1 MKNDEIGKTV
11 NNDFLQSVSDVL
23 AQARKNVKTAVNLSM
38 VYAYYE
44 IGRMIVE
51 EEQHGEN
58 RAAYGKQL
66 LRELSAYLTGTFGKG
81 YSAENLKLMRR
92 FYTVYSHD
100 QIGETVFTQ
109 FENLPTVSTGR
120 KFFLSWSHY
129 LKLMRCFYSV
139 YLHDRI
145 GETVFT
151 RLMLSKDY
159 AQILR
164 ANTKLFCLKKK
175 IYKSCWR
182 NSYPRTGVKTIEAA
196 I

>member
-23 AQARKNVKTAVNLSM
+23 AQAQKNAKTAVNLSM

-66 LRELSAYLTGTFGKG
+66 LRELSAYLTDTFGKG

-100 QIGETVFTQ
+100 QIGETVFT
-109 FENLPTVSTGR
+109 
-120 KFFLSWSHY
+120 
-129 LKLMRCFYSV
+129 
-139 YLHDRI
+139 
-145 GETVFT
+145 
-151 RLMLSKDY
+151 RLILSKDH
-159 AQILR
+159 AHFLR

-175 IYKSCWR
+175 ICKSCWR

>member
-23 AQARKNVKTAVNLSM
+23 AQARKNAKTAVNLSM

-182 NSYPRTGVKTIEAA
+182 NSYPRMGVKTVEVTI
-196 I
+196 